1 MSEAKKLYN
10 ELIQK
15 DIDTL
20 EKSKS
25 NKPEK
30 HNILDILD
38 NVSTTFTGAYLHFKN
53 VPKETIFERSVAEKI
68 KSRKGRLNEIE
79 RKEQTINS
87 KLFKEYFTDYQSPSN
102 MYKKLSETENAEKN
116 QTKVDFIK
124 KILSKLQKTIDYV
137 LKDNTFKIEENENV
151 IDIVKCILEFND
163 KIQSGQGI
171 NILTPNQMLSR
182 LSISLAQLKAGN
194 NSEKLRNEINS
205 YCILCTDQKNLQNK
219 FIKV

>member
-1 MSEAKKLYN
+1 MIKKKQKSECNEEKTKRKLQKPLWFKINKKEFDELTGNIYNNQDKNHFKFTINRRIYDLKNAKKFWTEVTTQKTTMSEAKKLYN

-87 KLFKEYFTDYQSPSN
+87 KLFKEYFTDYQNPSN
-102 MYKKLSETENAEKN
+102 MYKN
-116 QTKVDFIK
+116 
-124 KILSKLQKTIDYV
+124 
-137 LKDNTFKIEENENV
+137 
-151 IDIVKCILEFND
+151 
-163 KIQSGQGI
+163 
-171 NILTPNQMLSR
+171 
-182 LSISLAQLKAGN
+182 
-194 NSEKLRNEINS
+194 
-205 YCILCTDQKNLQNK
+205 
-219 FIKV
+219 